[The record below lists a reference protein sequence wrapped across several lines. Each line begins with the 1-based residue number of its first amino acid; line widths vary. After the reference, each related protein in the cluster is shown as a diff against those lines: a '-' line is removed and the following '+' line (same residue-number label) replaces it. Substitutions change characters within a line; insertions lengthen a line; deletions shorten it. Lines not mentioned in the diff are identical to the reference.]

1 MDGGRSGVDRSD
13 FFEPSAAPVVGPL
26 AGVRVV
32 EATTTVAGPMC
43 GCVLADLGADVIKI
57 ELPGGEVVRRLPPF
71 LPGTDPPLSFAH
83 AHVNRNK
90 RSLCLDLRTD
100 DGREV
105 FLDLARRSDVVV
117 QNFRPG
123 TMDAWGVGYA
133 AIRAVKPDIIYA
145 SISGFGQYGPEHDQ
159 CGYDPLA
166 QAASGFMS
174 LNGDVDG
181 SPVRAP
187 TFLAD
192 DLAGLHGA
200 IAVLAALHHRSRSGE
215 GQHLDV
221 ALLDSLLFQSDGFF
235 TVGAMGFDYPRL
247 GNEYGFAAPA
257 NVYEAKDGRV
267 YIGVLLDEHWK
278 VLAGVLGRPD
288 LADGDYAAIPGR
300 IAGRDVLNRLVSEW
314 AAEQTVGEITATLL
328 AAGLPVAPVRTYAEA
343 AADPHV
349 RARGML
355 QDVAQADGSTVP
367 ITGPAAKFSRT
378 PTKVRTGA
386 PALGAHSDEILGD
399 LGYDA
404 DRIARLRSARIV

>member
-1 MDGGRSGVDRSD
+1 MDESE
-13 FFEPSAAPVVGPL
+13 FFEASSAPIAGPL
-26 AGVRVV
+26 AGLRVV

-43 GCVLADLGADVIKI
+43 GCVLADLGADVIKV
-57 ELPGGEVVRRLPPF
+57 ELPGGEVARRLPPF

-105 FLDLARRSDVVV
+105 FLDLARRRDVVV
-117 QNFRPG
+117 ENFRPG
-123 TMDAWGVGYA
+123 TMDGWGVGYRA
-133 AIRAVKPDIIYA
+133 VRAVKPDVIYA
-145 SISGFGQYGPEHDQ
+145 SITGFGQYGPDHDQ

-174 LNGDVDG
+174 LNGEPQG

-200 IAVLAALHHRSRSGE
+200 IAVLGALHHRTRTGE

-221 ALLDSLLFQSDGFF
+221 ALLDSLLFQSDGFLSL
-235 TVGAMGFDYPRL
+235 GAAGVDYPRM
-247 GNEYGFAAPA
+247 GNEFCFAAPA

-267 YIGVLLDEHWK
+267 FIGVLLDTHWK
-278 VLAGVLGRPD
+278 ILAAVAGRQD
-288 LADGDYAAIPGR
+288 LADDPEFAAIPGR
-300 IAGRDVLNRLVSEW
+300 LAARDAINRVVSEW
-314 AAEQTVGEITATLL
+314 TAQQTVATITATLRASGL
-328 AAGLPVAPVRTYAEA
+328 AVAAVRTYAEA
-343 AADPHV
+343 ASDPHV
-349 RARGML
+349 RARGLL
-355 QDVAQADGSTVP
+355 QDVVQADGSTQP

-378 PTKVRTGA
+378 PTRVRTGA
-386 PALGAHSDEILGD
+386 PALGAHSDEILGE
-399 LGYDA
+399 LGYDGE
-404 DRIARLRSARIV
+404 RIARLRSAQII

>member
-1 MDGGRSGVDRSD
+1 MDQSD
-13 FFEPSAAPVVGPL
+13 FFEPSPAPVSGPL
-26 AGVRVV
+26 AGVRVL
-32 EATTTVAGPMC
+32 EATTTLAGPMC
-43 GCVLADLGADVIKI
+43 GCVLADLGADVVKI

-71 LPGTDPPLSFAH
+71 LPGTNPPLSFFH

-90 RSLCLDLRTD
+90 RSLCLDLHANE
-100 DGREV
+100 GREV

-123 TMDAWGVGYA
+123 TMDEWGVGYA
-133 AIRAVKPDIIYA
+133 AVRAVKPDIIYA
-145 SISGFGQYGPEHDQ
+145 SISGFGQYGPDHDQ

-181 SPVRAP
+181 GPVRSP

-200 IAVLAALHHRSRSGE
+200 IAVLGALHHRARTGE
-215 GQHLDV
+215 GQHVDV
-221 ALLDSLLFQSDGFF
+221 SLLDSLLFQSDGFL
-235 TVGAMGFDYPRL
+235 TVGAMGADYPRF
-247 GNEYGFAAPA
+247 GNEYCFACPA

-267 YIGVLLDEHWK
+267 FLGVLLDTHWK
-278 VLAGVLGRPD
+278 VLAGVLGRPE
-288 LADGDYAAIPGR
+288 LADGEYAAIPGR
-300 IAGRDVLNRLVSEW
+300 LAGRQDINAIVAEW
-314 AAEQTVGEITATLL
+314 AATRTVAEIMETFH
-328 AAGLPVAPVRTYAEA
+328 AAGVAAAPVRTYAEA

-355 QDVAQADGSTVP
+355 QDVVHPDGSTVP
-367 ITGPAAKFSRT
+367 VTGPAAKFSRT
-378 PTKVRTGA
+378 PTKVRTPA
-386 PALGAHSDEILGD
+386 AALGAHSDEVLAE

-404 DRIARLRSARIV
+404 ERIARLRAGSVI